1 MIDVLGSAQMS
12 SDELFNAC
20 DLDNSGTISTEEL
33 KQCMLGIKKTMQ
45 LKELEAI
52 KKYFDYFD

>member
-1 MIDVLGSAQMS
+1 MIDVLGSAQID
-12 SDELFNAC
+12 SDELFNSC

>member
-1 MIDVLGSAQMS
+1 MIDVLGASQID
-12 SDELFNAC
+12 SDELFNSC
-20 DLDNSGTISTEEL
+20 DLDKSGTISTEEL
-33 KQCMLGIKKTMQ
+33 KQCMLNIKKTMQ